1 MQLDYVISEAKPHD
15 EALIYDS
22 WLSSM
27 RRAPMY
33 NGYSTTRYYE
43 AQHPAIT
50 ELLAR
55 SKALVARPPDW
66 AEGVMAWAVGE
77 QRRGAFILHGM
88 FVKAWCRRQGLARAL
103 VQAMAPQGELLYS
116 AGRPPFTR
124 ILDERGYRH
133 EPRAFPRA
141 KEKTA

>member
-1 MQLDYVISEAKPHD
+1 MLAHVISEAKPHD
-15 EALIYDS
+15 HALIYAS
-22 WLSSM
+22 WLEGF
-27 RRAPMY
+27 RRSPLTARMT
-33 NGYSTTRYYE
+33 STEYYGM
-43 AQHPAIT
+43 QHPAIT
-50 ELLAR
+50 ELLER
-55 SKALVARPPDW
+55 SKVLVARPPDW

-77 QRRGAFILHGM
+77 QARRAFVLHAVY
-88 FVKAWCRRQGLARAL
+88 VKAWCRRQGLARAL